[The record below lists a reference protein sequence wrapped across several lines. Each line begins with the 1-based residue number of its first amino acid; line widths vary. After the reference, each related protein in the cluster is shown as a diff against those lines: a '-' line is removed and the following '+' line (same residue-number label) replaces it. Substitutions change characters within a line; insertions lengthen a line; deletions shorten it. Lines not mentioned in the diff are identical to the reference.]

1 MQKVIFDYVQGLV
14 CGDEQVYGNLNAVP
28 LILKEESYL
37 DYLLLDEAMESKALK
52 VTEVD
57 EDGEVQVLLAR
68 NDSDKPVLILAGE
81 ELVGAK
87 QNRIINT
94 TVLIPSKSQV
104 SLPASC
110 VERGRWQWK
119 RKWFLSEKRISPPGL
134 RQQTSS
140 SVSKSVKSAK
150 GFMSDQPKI
159 WKEVDEY
166 LEKTNSTSPTGEMA
180 ASYRAMDKELAFFE
194 KAFNPVSGQ
203 IGAII
208 AIDGKFIGL
217 DAFNC
222 NETFKKLHDKLLRS
236 YTMEAVTSRREKQ
249 TKGKNAIL
257 KPGQIMDEVRNARFL
272 IHDSPGTGKDI
283 RIEGEKLE
291 GHALVV
297 DGQVL
302 HLCLFE
308 RSIQTESQEEEY
320 FYSFDLFSLIMD
332 EEQED

>member
-1 MQKVIFDYVQGLV
+1 MQTVILDYVQSLIY
-14 CGDEQVYGNLNAVP
+14 GDEQAYENLRVVP
-28 LILKEESYL
+28 LVLRRKPYS
-37 DYLLLDEAMESKALK
+37 DYLLLDEAMESKTLK

-57 EDGEVQVLLAR
+57 EQGEVHVLLAR
-68 NDSDKPVLILAGE
+68 NTCDKPVLIISGE

-94 TVLIPSKSQV
+94 TILIPPGSRLC
-104 SLPASC
+104 LPVSC

-119 RKWFLSEKRISPPGL
+119 RKGFLSEKRISPPGL

-140 SVSKSVKSAK
+140 SVSTSVKSAM
-150 GFMSDQPKI
+150 GFLSDQLKI

-166 LEKTNSTSPTGEMA
+166 LEKTESSSLTSEMS
-180 ASYRAMDKELAFFE
+180 ASYIAVDKEVAFFK
-194 KAFNPVSGQ
+194 KAFKPVSDQ

-217 DAFNC
+217 DAFDC
-222 NETFKKLHDKLLRS
+222 SETFKKLHEKLLTS
-236 YTMEAVTSRREKQ
+236 YAMEAVTSKREK
-249 TKGKNAIL
+249 TSKSPNAIFE
-257 KPGQIMDEVRNARFL
+257 PAQIVDELSKARFL

-283 RIEGEKLE
+283 RIEGEKVE

-308 RSIQTESQEEEY
+308 RLLQTRE
-320 FYSFDLFSLIMD
+320 L
-332 EEQED
+332 